1 MMSMKIAELPDGN
14 ELYFP
19 EDYPDSKMDEAVV
32 KYLKL
37 QTQQGKEQL
46 DEMRLLR
53 QTIEQGVSKLAVIMS
68 APKILERDWQD
79 KPIGIKP
86 KLTNKE

>member
-1 MMSMKIAELPDGN
+1 
-14 ELYFP
+14 
-19 EDYPDSKMDEAVV
+19 MDESVV

-37 QTQQGKEQL
+37 QTQQSKDQL

-68 APKILERDWQD
+68 APKVLERDWQD

-86 KLTNKE
+86 KLGVK

>member
-1 MMSMKIAELPDGN
+1 MMGMKIAELPDGN
-14 ELYFP
+14 ELFFP
-19 EDYPDSKMDEAVV
+19 EDYPDQKMDEAVV
-32 KYLKL
+32 KYLKM

-53 QTIEQGVSKLAVIMS
+53 KTIEQGVSKLAMIMS

-86 KLTNKE
+86 KL

>member
-1 MMSMKIAELPDGN
+1 MKIAELPDGN

-19 EDYPDSKMDEAVV
+19 DDYEDSKMDQAVMRYV
-32 KYLKL
+32 QL
-37 QTQQGKEQL
+37 QTAQTKEQIE
-46 DEMRLLR
+46 EMRMLR
-53 QTIEQGVSKLAVIMS
+53 QTIEFGVNKIANIMS

-86 KLTNKE
+86 KL